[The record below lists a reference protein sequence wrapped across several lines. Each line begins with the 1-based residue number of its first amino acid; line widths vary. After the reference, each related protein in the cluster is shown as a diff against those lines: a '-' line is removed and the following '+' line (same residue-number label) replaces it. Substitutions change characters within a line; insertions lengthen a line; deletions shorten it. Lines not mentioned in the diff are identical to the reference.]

1 MNGLGTAQHRQLP
14 VGLLS
19 AGWADGNRGENLVV
33 EVLASAAVAPRFN
46 AAGGVL
52 DCHQQFPIGPYTLD
66 FAWPKLRIG
75 LEADGGIH
83 QKTRCYTRDRRRDAW
98 LREHGWLMF
107 RVDVEKR
114 ALLPSQIR
122 RVLDVVRATAPS

>member
-1 MNGLGTAQHRQLP
+1 MAIGARTSSSRSWPRLGSLLVSTQLVASSTAISSTR
-14 VGLLS
+14 S
-19 AGWADGNRGENLVV
+19 AGTRSISHG
-33 EVLASAAVAPRFN
+33 
-46 AAGGVL
+46 
-52 DCHQQFPIGPYTLD
+52 Q
-66 FAWPKLRIG
+66 KLKVG

-107 RVDVEKR
+107 RVDIENR

-122 RVLDVVRATAPS
+122 RVLDVVRAMART